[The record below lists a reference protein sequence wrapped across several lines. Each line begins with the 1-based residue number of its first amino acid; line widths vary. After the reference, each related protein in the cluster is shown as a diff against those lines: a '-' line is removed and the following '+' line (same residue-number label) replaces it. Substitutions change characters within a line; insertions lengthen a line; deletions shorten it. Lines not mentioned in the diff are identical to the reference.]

1 MRKASVAQQSR
12 HNTLSPHGGAP
23 SEERSGGRRKS
34 LFPVVGGRRASLHP
48 LDANK
53 LKKLQGGKGPSLDG
67 REASAIQMAPN
78 LEPTY
83 RMEPDKRFF
92 APDVHQIIKETLENH
107 LDGFQFNP
115 KFTTTMTKVLSD
127 ELKDRVKQLGFPRY
141 KLVTSVVMGERR
153 EQGIMITSRCAWDVK
168 LDSYATYT
176 YQNKSLFCTASV
188 YGIYRE

>member
-1 MRKASVAQQSR
+1 MRKASIVQHPR
-12 HNTLSPHGGAP
+12 HSTLSPLVP
-23 SEERSGGRRKS
+23 TEKRSGTRRKS

-53 LKKLQGGKGPSLDG
+53 LKKLQGKGPGLDG

-78 LEPTY
+78 VEPTY
-83 RMEPDKRFF
+83 RMEPDKRCY
-92 APDVHQIIKETLENH
+92 APDVHQIIKETLEND

-115 KFTTTMTKVLSD
+115 KFTATMSKVLSD
-127 ELKDRVKQLGFPRY
+127 ELKDRVKQLAFNRY

-153 EQGIMITSRCAWDVK
+153 EQGIVITSRCAWDVK